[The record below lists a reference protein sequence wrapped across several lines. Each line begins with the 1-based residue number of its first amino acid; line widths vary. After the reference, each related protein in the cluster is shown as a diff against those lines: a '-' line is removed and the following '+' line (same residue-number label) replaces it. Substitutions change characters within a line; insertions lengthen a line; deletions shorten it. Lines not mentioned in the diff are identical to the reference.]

1 MDNRYHCIAEYV
13 DAYAKNMPF
22 NDRFIRI
29 EVIANNAY
37 DAMEKFEPRVNAI
50 RGGKP
55 VRYWKPQKQFLWP
68 EELAT
73 ICKDMENNP
82 TVAEQY
88 LAA

>member
-1 MDNRYHCIAEYV
+1 MNNRYHCIAEYV
-13 DAYAKNMPF
+13 GDYVKDMPF

-37 DAMEKFEPRVNAI
+37 EAMEKFEPRVNAI
-50 RGGKP
+50 RGGKR
-55 VRYWKPQKQFLWP
+55 VRYWKPLEHFIYP
-68 EELAT
+68 TELAT